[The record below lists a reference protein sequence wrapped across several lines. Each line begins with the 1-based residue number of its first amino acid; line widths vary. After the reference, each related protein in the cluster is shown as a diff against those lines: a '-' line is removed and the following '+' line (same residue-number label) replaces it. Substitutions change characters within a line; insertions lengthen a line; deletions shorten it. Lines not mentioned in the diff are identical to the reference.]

1 MYKDKKILAIIP
13 ARSGSKGL
21 PNKNIK
27 LLQGKH
33 LIGYTIEAAKNSN
46 IFDNI
51 IVSTDSKEYADI
63 SKSYGAEVPFLRETY
78 LSNDTATTEEV
89 IVDVIEKMKEQGN
102 EYDYFVV
109 LQPTSPLRQ
118 CEDII
123 NSIDM
128 AIDQD
133 LTSVVSVCEMEHS
146 IRICNKLPPN
156 KSLEGFIGKGD
167 DKRRQDAE
175 TYYRLNGAIYI
186 GKVYDYIK
194 NRDFYGTN
202 SKAYI
207 MDLIHSVDIDNEL
220 DFKIAEVIIEER
232 KHFND
237 FF

>member
-33 LIGYTIEAAKNSN
+33 LIGYTIEAAKDSN

-51 IVSTDSKEYADI
+51 VVSTDSKEYAYI
-63 SKSYGAEVPFLRETY
+63 SRSYGAEVPFLRESN
-78 LSNDTATTEEV
+78 LSDDTSTTEEV
-89 IVDVIEKMKEQGN
+89 IIDVIEKMKIQGKN
-102 EYDYFVV
+102 YDYFVV

-133 LTSVVSVCEMEHS
+133 LISVVSVCAMEHS
-146 IRICNKLPPN
+146 IKICNKLPQN
-156 KSLEGFIGKGD
+156 KSLEGFIRKENN
-167 DKRRQDAE
+167 KRRQDTE

-186 GKVYDYIK
+186 CKIDDYIK
-194 NRDFYGTN
+194 NRDFYGAN

-207 MDLIHSVDIDNEL
+207 MDLANSVDIDNEL
-220 DFKIAEVIIEER
+220 DFKVAQAIIKER
-232 KHFND
+232 EKLD
-237 FF
+237 